1 MNEYKSKSLKNSGGF
16 VFRITRQTILLLTN
30 YKYLKQYTCETN
42 KRLANLNEQKFTLYV
57 FTRQKSKLKSK
68 CLLFWCLP
76 SISFL
81 ALHFISVH
89 CISFLALFFDKIE
102 HLLAAPIG
110 KTKNLSCIS
119 SLYIHV
125 YIMLRKRQR
134 RCENFEGP
142 QYSFLLME
150 TFKHQYKKYSVDPKS
165 CQ

>member
-1 MNEYKSKSLKNSGGF
+1 MNECKSKSLKNSGGF
-16 VFRITRQTILLLTN
+16 VFRITRETILLFTN

-102 HLLAAPIG
+102 HLSAAPM
-110 KTKNLSCIS
+110 KNEKPFLHIIIVHTR
-119 SLYIHV
+119 LYYV
-125 YIMLRKRQR
+125 A
-134 RCENFEGP
+134 
-142 QYSFLLME
+142 
-150 TFKHQYKKYSVDPKS
+150 KKAAEM
-165 CQ
+165 